1 MIAVEECVLI
11 LLAAGRSRRFGDADK
26 LQEPFLGK
34 PLAYHVVTA
43 LEDVPFKAR
52 FVVCS
57 GTELDFASRGY
68 AVLHNHNPDD
78 GMSGSVKL
86 GVAAAREIGCAAVV
100 SLWPICRA

>member
-43 LEDVPFKAR
+43 LEDVPFRAR
-52 FVVCS
+52 F
-57 GTELDFASRGY
+57 
-68 AVLHNHNPDD
+68 
-78 GMSGSVKL
+78 GMFGHR
-86 GVAAAREIGCAAVV
+86 ARFRQPG
-100 SLWPICRA
+100 ICRAPQSQS